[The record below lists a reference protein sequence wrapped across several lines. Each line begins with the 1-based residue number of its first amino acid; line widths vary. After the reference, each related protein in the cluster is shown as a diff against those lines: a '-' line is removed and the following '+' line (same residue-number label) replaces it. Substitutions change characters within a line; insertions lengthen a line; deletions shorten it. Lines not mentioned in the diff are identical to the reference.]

1 MSKIKLYLLIFLISE
16 YIAQIDLLN
25 SQSSKIKSIFDDKK
39 INIKEKVD
47 NFKYVN
53 KNNEKIV
60 DLIYGNLRK
69 LENSDNFKLKNF
81 IIFLILIFLVVVI
94 ILIVLIVLMCKKKD
108 YPSYQNISED
118 NKKLPPPQDID
129 IEESNE
135 SKDLGEDKVID
146 DTKVTN
152 EEVEFLKNIMKKNK
166 NK

>member
-1 MSKIKLYLLIFLISE
+1 MSKIKIYLLIFLISE
-16 YIAQIDLLN
+16 YIAQIGLFN
-25 SQSSKIKSIFDDKK
+25 SQSSKIKSFFDDKK

-53 KNNEKIV
+53 INNEKMV

-108 YPSYQNISED
+108 YPSYQNISEE

-129 IEESNE
+129 IKESNE
-135 SKDLGEDKVID
+135 SKDLGEDKVVD

>member
-16 YIAQIDLLN
+16 YIAQIDLFN
-25 SQSSKIKSIFDDKK
+25 SQSSKIKSFFDDKK

-47 NFKYVN
+47 NFNYVN
-53 KNNEKIV
+53 IYNKKTV

-81 IIFLILIFLVVVI
+81 IIFLILIFIVVVI
-94 ILIVLIVLMCKKKD
+94 ILIVLIILMCKKKD
-108 YPSYQNISED
+108 YPSYQNISEE

-135 SKDLGEDKVID
+135 SKDLGEDKVVD

-152 EEVEFLKNIMKKNK
+152 EEVEFLKNMMKKNK